1 MCVPGPVLSECQAPV
16 PMLLWLGFGS
26 KHCQLTGGQAGNES
40 RKGIPTSDGKRKEAA
55 GGGRERKRQRGTEA
69 DAGERAYRDPD
80 VGRKEKRGGK
90 PKREPRS
97 PRRPL

>member
-1 MCVPGPVLSECQAPV
+1 MLFFFYNLTCSIFLAEGPGKAST
-16 PMLLWLGFGS
+16 GFS
-26 KHCQLTGGQAGNES
+26 VC
-40 RKGIPTSDGKRKEAA
+40 IPTSDGKRKEAA